1 MDFIDWQKLCPQQQ
15 PESAQ
20 NEKGM
25 VGSIQNLTKDK
36 TLALVLKTDTEI
48 YNLIK
53 DYYTQ
58 HQFKSFLDDSFDSLF
73 TNILI
78 LLRKSHYNKALEILN
93 LGTLLL
99 LKQNR
104 AELKRLLKF
113 LYLTANS
120 IHAPRICESK
130 PNNSILLNHFAECVF
145 NTKAISYEE
154 MRLMLNFMLNNF
166 DHLFKLDKGIEE
178 NVAKRRS
185 LMEKY
190 GKEEALMDKAYCKR
204 VSNKEYEEFTK
215 EETNKAIVGLINHMV
230 DDPKIS
236 LKQKKLKLKLL
247 QRVHP
252 EVYEK
257 HFADLLF

>member
-1 MDFIDWQKLCPQQQ
+1 
-15 PESAQ
+15 
-20 NEKGM
+20 
-25 VGSIQNLTKDK
+25 
-36 TLALVLKTDTEI
+36 
-48 YNLIK
+48 
-53 DYYTQ
+53 
-58 HQFKSFLDDSFDSLF
+58 
-73 TNILI
+73 
-78 LLRKSHYNKALEILN
+78 
-93 LGTLLL
+93 
-99 LKQNR
+99 
-104 AELKRLLKF
+104 
-113 LYLTANS
+113 
-120 IHAPRICESK
+120 
-130 PNNSILLNHFAECVF
+130 
-145 NTKAISYEE
+145 
-154 MRLMLNFMLNNF
+154 MLNFMLNNF

-215 EETNKAIVGLINHMV
+215 NETNKAIVDLINHMI